1 MPDQMSEPVII
12 RVFDVVGT
20 PLCVSSADGQLVYDK
35 LAPLLRE
42 GRKVA
47 VSFAQIETLISA
59 FLNTSIGQLYGDPQI
74 PEAKIREL
82 LSVRDMAPEDVAL
95 LNRVVENAKAYS
107 RDPERFKQVTGQEGD
122 NDSQ

>member
-1 MPDQMSEPVII
+1 MSEPVTI

-47 VSFAQIETLISA
+47 ISFAQVETLISA
-59 FLNTSIGQLYGDPQI
+59 FLNNAIGQLYG
-74 PEAKIREL
+74 EFTEER
-82 LSVRDMAPEDVAL
+82 VAL
-95 LNRVVENAKAYS
+95 LKRVIENAKAYF
-107 RDPERFKQVTGQEGD
+107 RDPERFKQVTEQEGD
-122 NDSQ
+122 HDAE

>member
-1 MPDQMSEPVII
+1 MSEPVII

-47 VSFAQIETLISA
+47 ISFAQVETIISA
-59 FLNTSIGQLYGDPQI
+59 FLNTAIGQIYGELSEDRV
-74 PEAKIREL
+74 REL
-82 LSVRDMAPEDVAL
+82 LSVRDMLPEDVAL
-95 LNRVVENAKAYS
+95 LKRVIDNAKRYFANQTAS
-107 RDPERFKQVTGQEGD
+107 DQAWKEEID
-122 NDSQ
+122 HDEE